1 MTTKPR
7 GSLANLAVIKAPLQE
22 PQEVVQYKKP
32 QKEPAEKLVGNILR
46 LNPAA
51 WRTLKIL
58 TLDLSEQR
66 GRVMRSTELIREAL
80 NDYFVKNGKPPVA

>member
-1 MTTKPR
+1 MLTLPSILLLVLQ
-7 GSLANLAVIKAPLQE
+7 GASPGASLEQ
-22 PQEVVQYKKP
+22 
-32 QKEPAEKLVGNILR
+32 EPAEKLVGNILR